1 MNISNVTI
9 TQRKIP
15 LTITFSQKVCKQIV
29 YFPLKAFF
37 TQSKWRAKINPL
49 QEHTDVIYIST
60 LTHTHLAA
68 GNNSVAN
75 LPALGLQ
82 NQDVNIIK
90 FQSFYIVTFASDKC
104 NFLHK
109 YLIK

>member
-29 YFPLKAFF
+29 YFPLKALF
-37 TQSKWRAKINPL
+37 TQSKSRAKINPL
-49 QEHTDVIYIST
+49 QEHTDVIYICT
-60 LTHTHLAA
+60 LTHTQLAA
-68 GNNSVAN
+68 GNTSVAN

-90 FQSFYIVTFASDKC
+90 FQSFYIVKFASDKC